1 MNTLQTAIASIK
13 TNSAAVTL
21 AVTAC
26 VAADTVNKNAA
37 IVMSAAVAGTY
48 ESQGNYEGKAFASLG
63 VVLLGVS
70 TLLHLLTLLRCGGDA
85 QHPEKPLTVRKPVH
99 VALTVS
105 TTV

>member
-1 MNTLQTAIASIK
+1 MNTLQTAIASIE
-13 TNSAAVTL
+13 TNLATVVPAV
-21 AVTAC
+21 AAC
-26 VAADTVNKNAA
+26 VAAGTVKESAA
-37 IVMSAAVAGTY
+37 TVMTAAVAGTY

>member
-1 MNTLQTAIASIK
+1 MNTMQTALALMKADYVNTAASFTACGNLK
-13 TNSAAVTL
+13 ATALAVVSAALT
-21 AVTAC
+21 
-26 VAADTVNKNAA
+26 
-37 IVMSAAVAGTY
+37 GTY
-48 ESQGNYEGKAFASLG
+48 ESQGYYEGKAFASLG

-85 QHPEKPLTVRKPVH
+85 QHPEKGMAVRKPVH